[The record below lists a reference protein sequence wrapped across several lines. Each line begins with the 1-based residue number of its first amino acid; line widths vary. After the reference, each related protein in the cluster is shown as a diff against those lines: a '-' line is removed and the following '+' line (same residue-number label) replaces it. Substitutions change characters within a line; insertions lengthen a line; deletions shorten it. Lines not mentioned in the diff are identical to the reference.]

1 MSVATKEISADFG
14 LVERMIAAI
23 CSNMS
28 TVAEIE
34 SAIQKLPTEQM
45 LVAAAWLD
53 DHRTMIQASEG
64 VFVALDA
71 KEGETAGKQWLGD

>member
-1 MSVATKEISADFG
+1 VGATVFG
-14 LVERMIAAI
+14 LVEGGIAAI
-23 CSNMS
+23 CSRMS

-45 LVAAAWLD
+45 LAVAAWLD
-53 DHRTMIQASEG
+53 EHRAMIQASEG

-71 KEGETAGKQWLGD
+71 EEGEMAGKQWLGD